1 MAEKI
6 KKRGAVLSA
15 RGNQRGGMT
24 AEAAQDN
31 FIAAEKYQLDS
42 SSAARKAKEYKKSEY
57 ELRKAQLE
65 AAMANPNADPVRIAK
80 LQEIVN
86 NLKGR

>member
-1 MAEKI
+1 MTKDV

-65 AAMANPNADPVRIAK
+65 ELMANPKSDPKMVKK
-80 LQEIVN
+80 LQEIVS
-86 NLKGR
+86 NLSR